1 MPQLKRPKT
10 RPLPPHSS
18 PVRREPSEHVWPLM
32 EAFNCLEG
40 EVMAAEV
47 LTEFLELIEA
57 QASERAERLQEQAA
71 SMERLR
77 QVASRRK

>member
-1 MPQLKRPKT
+1 
-10 RPLPPHSS
+10 
-18 PVRREPSEHVWPLM
+18 M

-47 LTEFLELIEA
+47 LTEFLELIET